1 MILTC
6 NEPHSST
13 KNCYVAL
20 LNSESFVGCLNA
32 ILARGQESAL
42 TNLKKLKCSEVHS
55 KKNFKFKLIDAFN
68 FI

>member
-32 ILARGQESAL
+32 ILAWGQESAL
-42 TNLKKLKCSEVHS
+42 TNLKKVEMLRGS
-55 KKNFKFKLIDAFN
+55 L
-68 FI
+68 